1 LTKFTRH
8 LRLHHL
14 LLEFLTCL
22 GVIVLSQCSQLAV
35 ISLNEVHCFVETYN
49 SELAA
54 LGEVAE
60 NDDAETAAARQE
72 LQEKAVK
79 AQVAVAAVNEFHDQI
94 TKHWT
99 TPSQRVRGYVFHA
112 PPISFSTGPKQFV
125 EDWAL
130 IDIYLDKIDW
140 SSFKGNVIYLG
151 MF

>member
-22 GVIVLSQCSQLAV
+22 GIIVLSQCSQLAV

-54 LGEVAE
+54 LG
-60 NDDAETAAARQE
+60 AARQE
-72 LQEKAVK
+72 LQEKVVK